1 MAKNEWKKWHHLHVT
16 ISLNLGTPNVLARW
30 LNDPGVNWSAMADC
44 KN

>member
-1 MAKNEWKKWHHLHVT
+1 MAINEWKKLHHLHVT